1 MEISAADVK
10 KLRDMTGFGMMEV
23 KNALVEASGDVE
35 KATEIL
41 KERGAKIAASKS
53 DRVAANGVV
62 GSYVHTGNRVAVL
75 VEVMVE
81 TDFVARDEKFVQ
93 FANQLAMHIAGMSPK
108 YFTADQLSDEEKGQ
122 EKDLALMS
130 QPFVL
135 DNSKTVEEYVT
146 EQIANFKENIQIGKF
161 CRFELGAPVNVC

>member
-10 KLRDMTGFGMMEV
+10 KLRDMTGSGMMEA
-23 KNALVEASGDVE
+23 KKALTEAGGDFD
-35 KATEIL
+35 KAIEVL
-41 KERGAKIAASKS
+41 RERGAKIAASKS

-81 TDFVARDEKFVQ
+81 TDFVARDEKFIE
-93 FANQLAMHIAGMSPK
+93 FANKLAMHIAGMSPK
-108 YFTADQLSDEEKGQ
+108 YLTADQLSADEKGQ
-122 EKDLALMS
+122 EKELALMS

-135 DNSKTVEEYVT
+135 DNDKTVDEYVT

-161 CRFELGAPVNVC
+161 CRFELGSPVNVC